1 MNITIDTAILLP
13 AAALICWTLV
23 MLFWM
28 ALTRLPTMSKLKM
41 HPQKY
46 PRTQDLGAALPA
58 EVQWKADNY
67 NHLLEQPTI
76 FYATVFLLA
85 LIGEGSG
92 MTVTLAWVYVGL
104 RVAHSLVQATT
115 NKVMVRFTLFLL
127 SSIILTVMAVYCLL
141 ALL

>member
-1 MNITIDTAILLP
+1 MNMTTNTPILLP
-13 AAALICWTLV
+13 AAVLICWTLV
-23 MLFWM
+23 MLVWL
-28 ALTRLPTMSKLKM
+28 AITRVPTMNKIKM

-67 NHLLEQPTI
+67 NHLMEQPTI
-76 FYATVFLLA
+76 FYATVFLLV

-92 MTVTLAWVYVGL
+92 LNVVLAWAYVGL
-104 RVAHSLVQATT
+104 RIAHSLVQATI
-115 NKVMVRFTLFLL
+115 NKVMVRFTLFVL
-127 SSIILTVMAVYCLL
+127 SSIILTMMAVSCLL

>member
-1 MNITIDTAILLP
+1 MDLNTNTAILLP

-23 MLFWM
+23 MLFW
-28 ALTRLPTMSKLKM
+28 AAFTRLPTMSKLKM

-67 NHLLEQPTI
+67 NHLMEQPTI

-92 MTVTLAWVYVGL
+92 LTVTLAWVYVGL

-115 NKVMVRFTLFLL
+115 NKVMVRFTLFLM

>member
-1 MNITIDTAILLP
+1 MNMTTNTSILLP
-13 AAALICWTLV
+13 AAVLICWTLV
-23 MLFWM
+23 MLVWL
-28 ALTRLPTMSKLKM
+28 AITRVPTMNKIKM

-67 NHLLEQPTI
+67 NHLMEQPTI
-76 FYATVFLLA
+76 FYATVFLLV

-92 MTVTLAWVYVGL
+92 LNVVLAWAYVGL
-104 RVAHSLVQATT
+104 RIAHSLVQATI
-115 NKVMVRFTLFLL
+115 NKVMVRFTLFVL
-127 SSIILTVMAVYCLL
+127 SSIILTMMAVSCLL

>member
-1 MNITIDTAILLP
+1 MPITANAPILLP
-13 AAALICWTLV
+13 VAVLIFWTLI
-23 MLFWM
+23 MLGWL
-28 ALTRLPTMSKLKM
+28 ALTRLPTMSKMKM

-46 PRTQDLGAALPA
+46 PRTQDLGGALPA

-76 FYATVFLLA
+76 FYATAFLLA

-92 MTVTLAWVYVGL
+92 LNLTLAWAYVGL
-104 RVAHSLVQATT
+104 RIAHSLVQATV
-115 NKVMVRFTLFLL
+115 NKVMVRFTLFLI
-127 SSIILTVMAVYCLL
+127 STFVLTVMAVNALL

>member
-1 MNITIDTAILLP
+1 MNITTNTGVLLP
-13 AAALICWTLV
+13 AAVLICWTLL
-23 MLFWM
+23 MLVWL
-28 ALTRLPTMSKLKM
+28 ALTRLPTMNRLKM
-41 HPQKY
+41 HPQKH

-67 NHLLEQPTI
+67 NHLMEQPTI

-92 MTVTLAWVYVGL
+92 LNVILAWAYVGL
-104 RVAHSLVQATT
+104 RIVHSLVQVTI
-115 NKVMVRFTLFLL
+115 NKVLVRFTLFVL
-127 SSIILTVMAVYCLL
+127 SSIILTIMAVNCLL

>member
-1 MNITIDTAILLP
+1 MDLNTSTAILLP
-13 AAALICWTLV
+13 AAALICWTLI
-23 MLFWM
+23 MLYWLAF
-28 ALTRLPTMSKLKM
+28 TRLPTMSKLKM

>member
-85 LIGEGSG
+85 LVGEGAG
-92 MTVTLAWVYVGL
+92 LNVTLAWVYVGL
-104 RVAHSLVQATT
+104 RIAHSLVQATT

-127 SSIILTVMAVYCLL
+127 SSIVLIIMAVNCLL

>member
-1 MNITIDTAILLP
+1 MNMTTNTPILLP
-13 AAALICWTLV
+13 AAVLICWTLV
-23 MLFWM
+23 MLFWL
-28 ALTRLPTMSKLKM
+28 AITRVPTMNKIKM

-67 NHLLEQPTI
+67 NHLMEQPTI
-76 FYATVFLLA
+76 FYATVFLLV

-92 MTVTLAWVYVGL
+92 LNVVLAWAYVGL
-104 RVAHSLVQATT
+104 RIAHSLVQATI
-115 NKVMVRFTLFLL
+115 NKVMVRFTLFVL
-127 SSIILTVMAVYCLL
+127 SSIILTMMAVSCLL

>member
-1 MNITIDTAILLP
+1 MNITTDTAILLP
-13 AAALICWTLV
+13 AAVLICWTLV
-23 MLFWM
+23 MLFWL
-28 ALTRLPTMSKLKM
+28 ASTRLPTMSKLRM

-85 LIGEGSG
+85 LMGEGAG
-92 MTVTLAWVYVGL
+92 LNVTLAWAYVGL
-104 RVAHSLVQATT
+104 RIAHSLVQATT

-127 SSIILTVMAVYCLL
+127 SSIVLTIMAVSCLL
-141 ALL
+141 GLL

>member
-1 MNITIDTAILLP
+1 MDLNTSTAILLP

-23 MLFWM
+23 MLFW
-28 ALTRLPTMSKLKM
+28 AAFTRLPTMSKLKM

-92 MTVTLAWVYVGL
+92 LVVTLAWAYVGL